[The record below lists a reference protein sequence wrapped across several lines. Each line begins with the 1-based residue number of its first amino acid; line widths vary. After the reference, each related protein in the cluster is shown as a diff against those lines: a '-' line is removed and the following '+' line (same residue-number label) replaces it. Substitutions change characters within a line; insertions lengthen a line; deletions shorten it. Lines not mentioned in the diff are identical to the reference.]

1 MVGGGRHR
9 CWQSLP
15 TATRAAAGGGNR
27 GGDRATVSPH
37 ARSTSRGGYTCQPDG
52 SLDTVARHARR
63 IRPVVA
69 GVVCFFWKNYSFRPL
84 NGILLGVLFGIV
96 GITLWILPSFLYGA
110 IGYTEDTVGIWK
122 YFGLA
127 PRDDGFDPSVLLPEF
142 GSIGYWGAT
151 VLRFVRAVVV
161 VAIVEELFWRGF
173 LMRFLVDRDG
183 DYWRVPFGKP
193 QLLSYLVTTG
203 AFMLIHQPVDY
214 LGALVFGS
222 LMYWLA
228 VRTKSLAA
236 CVVMHAV
243 ANLLMGIYALHFSE
257 FGLW

>member
-1 MVGGGRHR
+1 MNLAEIRNNKSYAYVAPLAVFMVLNFLMQLVCESGLEWAHPNAPWWRE
-9 CWQSLP
+9 WPEQWMYPLQ
-15 TATRAAAGGGNR
+15 T
-27 GGDRATVSPH
+27 
-37 ARSTSRGGYTCQPDG
+37 
-52 SLDTVARHARR
+52 
-63 IRPVVA
+63 IVVA
-69 GVVCFFWKNYSFRPL
+69 GVVCFFWKNYRFRPA
-84 NGILLGVLFGIV
+84 NGVLLGVLFGIV
-96 GITLWILPSFLYGA
+96 GIALWILPSFLYDA
-110 IGYTEDTVGIWK
+110 IGYTEDSVGIWK
-122 YFGLA
+122 HFGLA

-142 GSIGYWGAT
+142 GSIGYWGST

-183 DYWRVPFGKP
+183 DYWKVPFGKP